1 MKIKGGEFLIKQT
14 PAQEVFT
21 TEDLNEEQQMMRDA
35 VKEFVDREIWP
46 EKERFES
53 GDYAYTEESMR
64 KAAELGFL
72 GITVPEQ
79 YGGMGMGFV
88 STMLVCDYI
97 SGASGSFATAYGA
110 HTGIGTMPII
120 LYGTEE
126 QKSKYVPKLAS
137 GEWFGS

>member
-21 TEDLNEEQQMMRDA
+21 TEDFNEEQQMMRDA

-79 YGGMGMGFV
+79 YG
-88 STMLVCDYI
+88 
-97 SGASGSFATAYGA
+97 
-110 HTGIGTMPII
+110 HH
-120 LYGTEE
+120 EN
-126 QKSKYVPKLAS
+126 
-137 GEWFGS
+137 